1 MEKECIV
8 ITNPMI
14 AANKSAQVTL
24 SKFLRVMSACYRQIT
39 VIGGNVTVEPDLDQ
53 VTLISVPIQR
63 ADNKLRRALDILL
76 LQLKMSRY
84 TAMYTKRE
92 IPVYFWMA
100 DKMLIPYW
108 TARLKR
114 GDLRFF
120 LYGNVMKEGSP
131 SKFRQ
136 LSGKLIA
143 YMANCANSIC
153 VESHGVLRE
162 WEGMLKP
169 RMIRIIHLYTQTCE
183 ALKDRLPDKKIGML
197 CRLTA
202 GKHVLE
208 SIRAFVEFHKTHRDY
223 HLEII
228 GSGKQ
233 EEACKALIAECGAAG
248 YIHMLGWID
257 HEKVMDRTADWQYLL
272 FPTDTEGMPNSVIEM
287 MAIGIPA
294 IASPVGGVSDIVEH
308 GRNGWLIRDT
318 TEADILDA
326 LSNALDRT
334 DSYPSMSEA
343 ARKEISQRFT
353 LENARNTALRNI

>member
-1 MEKECIV
+1 
-8 ITNPMI
+8 
-14 AANKSAQVTL
+14 
-24 SKFLRVMSACYRQIT
+24 MSACYRQIT

-53 VTLISVPIQR
+53 VTLVSVPIQR
-63 ADNKLRRALDILL
+63 SANKLRRAFDILL
-76 LQLKMSRY
+76 LQLKMARH
-84 TAMYTKRE
+84 TAKYTKRK

-108 TARLKR
+108 AARLKR

-143 YMANCANSIC
+143 YMANHADSIC
-153 VESHGVLRE
+153 VEGPGVLRE

-169 RMIRIIHLYTQTCE
+169 RTTRIIHLYTHPGKCLQ
-183 ALKDRLPDKKIGML
+183 DRSPDKKIGML
-197 CRLTA
+197 CRLTE

-208 SIRAFVEFHKTHRDY
+208 SIRAFTEFHKTHGDY

-233 EEACKALIAECGAAG
+233 EEACKALIAECKAAG
-248 YIHMLGWID
+248 FIHMLGWID
-257 HEKVMDRTADWQYLL
+257 HEKVMDRTANWQYLL

-287 MAIGIPA
+287 MAMGIPA
-294 IASPVGGVSDIVEH
+294 IASPVGGISDIVEH
-308 GRNGWLIRDT
+308 GRNGWLIGGT
-318 TEADILDA
+318 TEAGILDA
-326 LSNALDRT
+326 LCNAVARADC
-334 DSYPSMSEA
+334 YCSMSA
-343 ARKEISQRFT
+343 AACKEISQRFN
-353 LENARNTALRNI
+353 LENARNSALANI